1 MFYTRD
7 REIAELK
14 GRLGDLERVVDKLK
28 SRIVT
33 LERDNSLKVYHND
46 VAKSLGCPYE
56 EVSMKSVVYGLLHHL
71 GLQMKVEPA
80 KDKEVRLLQS
90 AVSNKGE

>member
-33 LERDNSLKVYHND
+33 LEQDNSLRVYHN
-46 VAKSLGCPYE
+46 VVVPPLGCPYE

>member
-1 MFYTRD
+1 MFLTKD
-7 REIAELK
+7 REIAKLTN
-14 GRLGDLERVVDKLK
+14 RLYDLENVVDKLK

-33 LERDNSLKVYHND
+33 LEQDNSLKVYHND

-80 KDKEVRLLQS
+80 KDKEVRF
-90 AVSNKGE
+90 